1 MLTKRAALSE
11 SQQGGLSRRP
21 LSLSGLKAGVSR
33 GISMN
38 SKNQSIVVQDIEI
51 HLFSHNE
58 EDYISLT
65 DMVSG
70 FEGGSSL
77 IEAWL
82 RNKNTI
88 EFIGVWE
95 RINNPNFN
103 SPEFEGIRIQAGL
116 NRFTMSAKL
125 WAQRTNAVF

>member
-1 MLTKRAALSE
+1 MMV
-11 SQQGGLSRRP
+11 G
-21 LSLSGLKAGVSR
+21 
-33 GISMN
+33 
-38 SKNQSIVVQDIEI
+38 KNQSIVVQGVEI
-51 HLFSHNE
+51 HLFSHDE

-70 FEGGSSL
+70 FESGSSL

-103 SPEFEGIRIQAGL
+103 SPEFEGIRIDAISQPVTLVRSFNHAHFSTRLASGS
-116 NRFTMSAKL
+116 FTMRSLAM
-125 WAQRTNAVF
+125 RTICLSTLDWLRR